1 MVCFKAVS
9 LSPASTGLC
18 FLPSPSAAHRCPPYL
33 PAQTCGSHLSR
44 CGPSRYGGTSGTVLR
59 GCHAPLHSHSSPRV
73 RVLRCPPT
81 PPLHLQNTL
90 LPASPRC
97 TSAPTHP
104 HSAASL
110 LLLRLFLTPRVLVV
124 APHGAVTSEPPP
136 AAPHASPDPPS
147 FPQHPRGTHHSSPQ
161 PRGPPAAPHPLR
173 PPHRPAAPRLSGG
186 SHSPA
191 LPPPPLQT
199 HAHTHTHS
207 PRTAAHSPAFPTTT
221 ASLRPR
227 GSTAPPRPAHAPRI
241 PALSPPTHTAPQRH
255 PPPLAPLT
263 PTPSPPLP
271 GPTPEP
277 PRSPPS
283 PFPPTPP
290 KPNQGGLDEFKPR
303 PRKAPAAVL
312 LRSISREGCGTG
324 PVRMGSE
331 SRGAGAALSCRPERR

>member
-18 FLPSPSAAHRCPPYL
+18 FLSLCCPQMPPYL

-44 CGPSRYGGTSGTVLR
+44 CGTSRYSGTSGAVLR

-241 PALSPPTHTAPQRH
+241 PTLSPPTHTAPQRH